1 MKYLLIFCLIISVQS
16 KAQKHLLSNEKRVF
30 SFQTKKGK
38 YMTLAKDSANKYIVY
53 RFGTKDTVEF
63 EYPEKNRSSWSKF
76 KYGFYLRGGGVQNEG
91 EDRNYIYF
99 SNKNIRYT
107 IYDTYY
113 AIGSKSFIGIK
124 VLDPGVGKPIDIRG
138 EYRTKQGTMIDFRDN
153 KLLEILE
160 DTE

>member
-1 MKYLLIFCLIISVQS
+1 
-16 KAQKHLLSNEKRVF
+16 
-30 SFQTKKGK
+30 
-38 YMTLAKDSANKYIVY
+38 MTLAKDSANKYIVY
-53 RFGTKDTVEF
+53 RYGTKDSVEF
-63 EYPEKNRSSWSKF
+63 EYPGKTRSSLSKF

-99 SNKNIRYT
+99 TNKNIRYT

-113 AIGSKSFIGIK
+113 SIGSKSFIGIK
-124 VLDPGVGKPIDIRG
+124 VLDPASGKSIDIQG
-138 EYRTKQGTMIDFRDN
+138 DYRTKQGTLIDFREN